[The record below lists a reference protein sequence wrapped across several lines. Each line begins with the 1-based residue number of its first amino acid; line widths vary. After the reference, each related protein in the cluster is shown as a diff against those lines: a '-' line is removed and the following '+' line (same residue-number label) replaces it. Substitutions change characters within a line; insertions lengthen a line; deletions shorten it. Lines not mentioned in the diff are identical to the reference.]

1 MAKSLKKNYIYNV
14 IYQILL
20 LVVPLITTPYVS
32 RVLSVDGI
40 GLYSYANSIVSY
52 FVLVATLGTTTFGQ
66 RQISYNH
73 DNKEELSRAFW
84 ELFIFRTLTSAFT
97 LAVYFVIFT
106 IVYQENQLI
115 YLIFSL
121 NIINVIFDI
130 SWFFQGLE
138 EFGKTVLRN
147 IIFKILSVVAIF
159 VFVRT
164 QNDLWLYVLFMIAFT
179 VLGNLTMWLY
189 LPKYLCKVK
198 GIRPFRDT
206 KSIIQFF
213 IPTVATQIY
222 TVLDKSMIGWFTDG
236 TTENGYYEQ
245 AEKISKIALAVVTSL
260 GTVMIPRISKVFKDG
275 NIEKVRY
282 YLYKSYRF
290 VWMLSIPIMFGLVA
304 ISDIFVPVFLGDGYE
319 KCEIL
324 IPIFS
329 LLTIIIGLSNVNGM
343 QLFVP
348 TGRQNILTLTVV
360 VGAIVNIIFNLILI
374 PLFASI
380 GACIASVIA
389 EFCVTLVGF
398 IYIKVKDK
406 MPISPIFKSSIKYW
420 IAGTVM
426 FGALIGLK
434 FVLDSNIIGLVI
446 SIISG
451 ILIYFILLFIMKDS
465 FLYEICRKALHRK
478 TDNIL

>member
-1 MAKSLKKNYIYNV
+1 MAKSIKKNYIYNV

-73 DNKEELSRAFW
+73 DNKEELSRTFW

-304 ISDIFVPVFLGDGYE
+304 ISDIFVPVFFGDGYE

-451 ILIYFILLFIMKDS
+451 ILIYFILLLIMKDS

-478 TDNIL
+478 TDNK

>member
-1 MAKSLKKNYIYNV
+1 
-14 IYQILL
+14 
-20 LVVPLITTPYVS
+20 
-32 RVLSVDGI
+32 
-40 GLYSYANSIVSY
+40 
-52 FVLVATLGTTTFGQ
+52 
-66 RQISYNH
+66 
-73 DNKEELSRAFW
+73 
-84 ELFIFRTLTSAFT
+84 
-97 LAVYFVIFT
+97 
-106 IVYQENQLI
+106 
-115 YLIFSL
+115 
-121 NIINVIFDI
+121 
-130 SWFFQGLE
+130 
-138 EFGKTVLRN
+138 
-147 IIFKILSVVAIF
+147 
-159 VFVRT
+159 
-164 QNDLWLYVLFMIAFT
+164 
-179 VLGNLTMWLY
+179 MWLY

>member
-1 MAKSLKKNYIYNV
+1 MAKSIKKNYIYNV

-73 DNKEELSRAFW
+73 DNKEELSRTFW

-304 ISDIFVPVFLGDGYE
+304 ISDIFVPVFFGDGYE

-434 FVLDSNIIGLVI
+434 FILDSNIIGLVI
-446 SIISG
+446 SISSG
-451 ILIYFILLFIMKDS
+451 ILIYFILLLIMKDS

-478 TDNIL
+478 TDNK